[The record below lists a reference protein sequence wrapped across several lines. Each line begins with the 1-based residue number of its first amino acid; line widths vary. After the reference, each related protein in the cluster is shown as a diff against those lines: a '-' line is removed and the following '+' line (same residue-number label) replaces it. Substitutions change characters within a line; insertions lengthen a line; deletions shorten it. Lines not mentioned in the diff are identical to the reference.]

1 MNAKD
6 RAAAIAAAT
15 AQAQLRAGL
24 AKGINFPA
32 LGVSVKGGE
41 VRVISARLFG
51 PGKLLGPLKDPAP
64 PDDLVPSR
72 NVYGPGR
79 TSLGYGM
86 RNGSCTTFVAFEG
99 GQPHTRRHILKH
111 PRIIGMSGA
120 VDGSVIDAQIAKFN
134 QLADL
139 AYRHPPAG
147 TRTGTSGYRPGSS
160 WCPARPAAS
169 RDPVSPSPAAIGPA
183 ASPS

>member
-24 AKGINFPA
+24 AKGINFPT

-41 VRVISARLFG
+41 VRVVSARLFG
-51 PGKLLGPLKDPAP
+51 PGKLLGPLKGSCAGLT
-64 PDDLVPSR
+64 DLVPSR
-72 NVYGPGR
+72 NEYGPGR

-99 GQPHTRRHILKH
+99 GQRHTRRHILKH

-120 VDGSVIDAQIAKFN
+120 VDGSVIDAEIAKFN

-139 AYRHPPAG
+139 A
-147 TRTGTSGYRPGSS
+147 
-160 WCPARPAAS
+160 
-169 RDPVSPSPAAIGPA
+169 
-183 ASPS
+183 

>member
-24 AKGINFPA
+24 AKGINFPT

-41 VRVISARLFG
+41 VREMRLFG
-51 PGKLLGPLKDPAP
+51 QGKLLGPLKGSCAGLT
-64 PDDLVPSR
+64 DLVPSR
-72 NVYGPGR
+72 NEYGPGR

-99 GQPHTRRHILKH
+99 GQQHTRRHVLKH
-111 PRIIGMSGA
+111 PRIIGVVGA
-120 VDGSVIDAQIAKFN
+120 VDGSVLDAEIAKFN

-139 AYRHPPAG
+139 
-147 TRTGTSGYRPGSS
+147 
-160 WCPARPAAS
+160 
-169 RDPVSPSPAAIGPA
+169 V
-183 ASPS
+183 

>member
-15 AQAQLRAGL
+15 AQAQLRAAL

-41 VRVISARLFG
+41 VREMRLFG
-51 PGKLLGPLKDPAP
+51 QGKLLGPLKGSCAGLTN
-64 PDDLVPSR
+64 LVPSR
-72 NVYGPGR
+72 NEYGPGR
-79 TSLGYGM
+79 ISLGYGM

-99 GQPHTRRHILKH
+99 GQQHTRRHILKH
-111 PRIIGMSGA
+111 PRIIGVAGA
-120 VDGSVIDAQIAKFN
+120 VDGSALDAEIAKFN

-139 AYRHPPAG
+139 A
-147 TRTGTSGYRPGSS
+147 
-160 WCPARPAAS
+160 
-169 RDPVSPSPAAIGPA
+169 
-183 ASPS
+183 